1 MGNIKFNTSAPDRVG
16 ADADAGNR
24 MPDVRLKI
32 MRRIWVVCLTLVL
45 AASVAF
51 ADGQKTVFIYYY
63 AWYGNPAA
71 DGHWMHWQENGHRP
85 PEDISSSF
93 YPTLGPY
100 SSGDLQ
106 AIDRH
111 MRWIA
116 GANIN
121 ALIYSWW
128 GQNDYTD
135 QVARRVLDAA
145 ADYNLKVS
153 FLIEPYAGR
162 TPRSLCLDVEYL
174 LKKYGNHPALF
185 RSAQKTAYSQDPDSR
200 PMFLIYNP
208 DFAPEEMKQVADE
221 IHASD
226 HDSILL
232 VQSTNAGLI
241 DAMHVDGLFAYEAVQ
256 NVMYFYKGLI
266 RTINEKNSIF
276 VPCVS
281 PGFNTRRTS
290 NGEVFWFRPRLAG
303 RTYDKWWQETIAAD
317 PQFVAIISFNEWHEG
332 TQIEPALSS
341 GLPLRNYASYLN
353 AYGDIAGAERSYL
366 RRTALWIN
374 LFLEAQP

>member
-1 MGNIKFNTSAPDRVG
+1 MLSPYRPL
-16 ADADAGNR
+16 
-24 MPDVRLKI
+24 PDVELNEMKRPWI
-32 MRRIWVVCLTLVL
+32 AWITLIL
-45 AASVAF
+45 AAAGVAF
-51 ADGQKTVFIYYY
+51 ADGPKTVFIYYY
-63 AWYGNPAA
+63 AWYGNPTA
-71 DGHWMHWQENGHRP
+71 DGQWMHWQDNGHLP
-85 PEDISSSF
+85 PQDISSSF
-93 YPTLGPY
+93 YPALGPY

-106 AIDRH
+106 TIDRH

-135 QVARRVLDAA
+135 QVARKVLDAA

-153 FLIEPYAGR
+153 FLIEPYPGR

-185 RSAQKTAYSQDPDSR
+185 QSAQKTAYSQNPGSR
-200 PMFLIYNP
+200 PMFFIYNP
-208 DFAPEEMKQVADE
+208 DFAPGEMKQVADE

-226 HDSILL
+226 HDSLLL

-256 NVMYFYKGLI
+256 SVMHFYKGLV
-266 RTINEKNSIF
+266 RTINQKNSIF

-281 PGFNTRRTS
+281 PGFNMRRTA
-290 NGEVFWFRPRLAG
+290 NREALWFRPRLAG
-303 RTYDKWWQETIAAD
+303 STYDEWWQETIAAD

-332 TQIEPALSS
+332 TQIEPALSARFP
-341 GLPLRNYASYLN
+341 LPNYVSYLN
-353 AYGDIAGAERSYL
+353 AYGDAAGVERSYL
-366 RRTALWIN
+366 RRTALWID